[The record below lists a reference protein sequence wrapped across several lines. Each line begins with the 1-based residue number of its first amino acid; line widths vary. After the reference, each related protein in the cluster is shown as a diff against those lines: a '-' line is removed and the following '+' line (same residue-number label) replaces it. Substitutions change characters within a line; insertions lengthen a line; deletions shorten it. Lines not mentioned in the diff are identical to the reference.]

1 MAWLV
6 ESFPSHVR
14 LTSVAIGYNLSQA
27 LIGGSSPALATH
39 LTTKYGNHS
48 PGFIISAVAIV
59 SMIGLHLQP
68 KPEVRSSRANAVLA
82 DLTVG
87 GVGSGEEM
95 EGEDVAEGVREGR
108 RGEKIGMFDY
118 GSEMEMI

>member
-1 MAWLV
+1 
-6 ESFPSHVR
+6 
-14 LTSVAIGYNLSQA
+14 
-27 LIGGSSPALATH
+27 
-39 LTTKYGNHS
+39 
-48 PGFIISAVAIV
+48 
-59 SMIGLHLQP
+59 MIGLHLQP